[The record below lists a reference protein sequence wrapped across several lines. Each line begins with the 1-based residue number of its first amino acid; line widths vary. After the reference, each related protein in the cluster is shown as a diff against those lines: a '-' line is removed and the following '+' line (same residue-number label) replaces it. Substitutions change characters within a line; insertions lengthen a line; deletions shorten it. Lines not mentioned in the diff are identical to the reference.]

1 MSRVKGT
8 NVTGA
13 PIELTSGAPV
23 DAKMLVDTKADLYN
37 ASTWQAPSAAGA
49 NAGKMFCY
57 YGMLVYVGNDA
68 EHPENNGLYVLQNS
82 GANDANADATANSGA
97 NWVRISQTDTRINAI
112 ESDIDSIQSELEN
125 IPTADNVVLKTDIS
139 TVIPEEGAVDTKV
152 ASEKAVADAIG
163 NFIETGSSARLTTL
177 TIGNGTGAATV
188 TLDTTN
194 GITGSVIDE
203 TLPSSTGNAGR
214 IPSTNAVVTAIN
226 EVKSSISGVYTYK
239 GSVASYDA
247 LPEDAEVGD
256 VYNVE
261 AAYGNYPAGT
271 NYAWDGTKWDALG
284 GSVDLSAYQTKND
297 NSLTT
302 TAKTV
307 VGAINELDGE
317 VATNTTNI
325 GTLQTTVGNAESG
338 LVKDVADNTAAI
350 GTLQTSLAG
359 KQDATIS
366 VNIQGEAKTTIPDAL
381 TSLDTALTAVK
392 TTADGAAKVDASN
405 IVPATWKGVLGY
417 QSASDVSAAVIA
429 GVTTNTYDDNLDTTD
444 KTIVGAIN
452 EVNTALSNKQNKL
465 LYYSETSGGTPSATI
480 SVKNIKLDGSVAEG
494 EDTTAS
500 GYYSHAEG
508 RNTTASEDYSH
519 AEGSSTKAS
528 GLASHAEGG
537 STTASGN
544 YSHAEGNTTKASSNY
559 QHAQGK
565 YNIEDTENKY
575 ADIIGN
581 GTLENARSNA
591 ATVSWDGISWSQ
603 TDVRAGG
610 TDQDSATHS
619 LAAKQNA
626 TDNNLTT
633 TAKTVVGAI
642 NEINTSNSG
651 KQDSSITI
659 EGITADTVEGALA
672 ELDTAISA
680 LQNKTQDM
688 ENRGGETNFQGL
700 VTTGLLIASTL
711 AAATR
716 LTVNGS
722 VTGSA
727 IQKTLSASSTDEQL
741 PSAKAVYDGLAA
753 KQDALTYYEEST
765 ASNGSVTIGATT
777 QAETPPSAVTVA
789 NSTISVQLTTST
801 LDTINTNGGILNR
814 ETAFKSTSQTGSID
828 IPSNVISLAG
838 YKVVFDTIASE
849 GGAKSRTVFEYDATN
864 NVWYREVIFGT
875 GASITSMSGSTVNYD
890 LGVAVSSANIV
901 VSML

>member
-13 PIELTSGAPV
+13 PIELTSAAPV
-23 DAKMLVDTKADLYN
+23 DAKMLVETKADLYN
-37 ASTWQAPSAAGA
+37 TSTWQAPSAAGA

-57 YGMLVYVGNDA
+57 YGMLVYVGNDS

-82 GANDANADATANSGA
+82 GANDANKDATANSGA

-203 TLPSSTGNAGR
+203 TLPASTGNAGR

-247 LPEDAEVGD
+247 LPDDAEVGD

-297 NSLTT
+297 ESLTT
-302 TAKTV
+302 AAKTV

-317 VATNTTNI
+317 VATNTANI

-359 KQDATIS
+359 KQDAAIS

-452 EVNTALSNKQNKL
+452 E
-465 LYYSETSGGTPSATI
+465 
-480 SVKNIKLDGSVAEG
+480 
-494 EDTTAS
+494 
-500 GYYSHAEG
+500 
-508 RNTTASEDYSH
+508 
-519 AEGSSTKAS
+519 
-528 GLASHAEGG
+528 
-537 STTASGN
+537 
-544 YSHAEGNTTKASSNY
+544 
-559 QHAQGK
+559 
-565 YNIEDTENKY
+565 
-575 ADIIGN
+575 
-581 GTLENARSNA
+581 
-591 ATVSWDGISWSQ
+591 
-603 TDVRAGG
+603 
-610 TDQDSATHS
+610 
-619 LAAKQNA
+619 
-626 TDNNLTT
+626 
-633 TAKTVVGAI
+633 
-642 NEINTSNSG
+642 INTSNSG
-651 KQDSSITI
+651 KQDSSISI
-659 EGITADTVEGALA
+659 DGITADTVEGALT
-672 ELDTAISA
+672 ELDTDISA
-680 LQNKTQDM
+680 LQNKTQNISQASSGSTQFTGTVQADTFS
-688 ENRGGETNFQGL
+688 G
-700 VTTGLLIASTL
+700 TTISGQTL
-711 AAATR
+711 TVGNQ

-727 IQKTLSASSTDEQL
+727 IQTTLSASSTDQQL

-765 ASNGSVTIGATT
+765 ASGGSVTVGATT

-789 NSTISVQLTTST
+789 NANISVQLTTST

-814 ETAFKSTSQTGSID
+814 ETAFKSTSQTGSIA
-828 IPSNVISLAG
+828 IPSNVSSLAG

-875 GASITSMSGSTVNYD
+875 GASITSMSGGTVNYD

>member
-13 PIELTSGAPV
+13 PIELTSAAPV
-23 DAKMLVDTKADLYN
+23 DAKMLVEIKADLYN
-37 ASTWQAPSAAGA
+37 TSTWQAPSAAGA
-49 NAGKMFCY
+49 NQGKMFCY
-57 YGMLVYVGNDA
+57 YGMLVYVGNDT
-68 EHPENNGLYVLQNS
+68 PENNGLYVLQNS
-82 GANDANADATANSGA
+82 GANDANKDATANSGA

-125 IPTADNVVLKTDIS
+125 IPTTNNVVLKTDIS

-203 TLPSSTGNAGR
+203 TLPASTGNAGR

-226 EVKSSISGVYTYK
+226 QVKSSISGVYIYK

-247 LPEDAEVGD
+247 LPDDAEAGD

-302 TAKTV
+302 DAKTV

-317 VATNTTNI
+317 VATNTANI

-452 EVNTALSNKQNKL
+452 E
-465 LYYSETSGGTPSATI
+465 
-480 SVKNIKLDGSVAEG
+480 
-494 EDTTAS
+494 
-500 GYYSHAEG
+500 
-508 RNTTASEDYSH
+508 
-519 AEGSSTKAS
+519 
-528 GLASHAEGG
+528 
-537 STTASGN
+537 
-544 YSHAEGNTTKASSNY
+544 
-559 QHAQGK
+559 
-565 YNIEDTENKY
+565 
-575 ADIIGN
+575 
-581 GTLENARSNA
+581 
-591 ATVSWDGISWSQ
+591 
-603 TDVRAGG
+603 
-610 TDQDSATHS
+610 
-619 LAAKQNA
+619 
-626 TDNNLTT
+626 
-633 TAKTVVGAI
+633 
-642 NEINTSNSG
+642 INTSNSG

-672 ELDTAISA
+672 ELDTDISA
-680 LQNKTQDM
+680 LQNKTQ
-688 ENRGGETNFQGL
+688 NIITQASAGLTQFAGGVHADTLSG
-700 VTTGLLIASTL
+700 TTISGQTL
-711 AAATR
+711 TAGNQ

-727 IQKTLSASSTDEQL
+727 IQTTLSASSTDQQL

-765 ASNGSVTIGATT
+765 ASDGSVTVGATT

-789 NSTISVQLTTST
+789 NANISVQLTTST
-801 LDTINTNGGILNR
+801 LDTTNTNGGILNR
-814 ETAFKSTSQTGSID
+814 ETAFKSTSQTGSIV
-828 IPSNVISLAG
+828 IPSNVSSLAG
-838 YKVVFDTIASE
+838 YKVVFDTLASE

-875 GASITSMSGSTVNYD
+875 GASITSMSGGTVNYD

>member
-23 DAKMLVDTKADLYN
+23 DAKMLVDTKADLYT

-57 YGMLVYVGNDA
+57 YGMLVYVGNDT
-68 EHPENNGLYVLQNS
+68 PENNGLYVLQNS

-203 TLPSSTGNAGR
+203 TLPASTGNAGR

-239 GSVASYDA
+239 GSVATYDA
-247 LPEDAEVGD
+247 LPDDAEVGD

-302 TAKTV
+302 DAKTV

-338 LVKDVADNTAAI
+338 LVKDVADNTKAI

-359 KQDATIS
+359 KQDVTIS
-366 VNIQGEAKTTIPDAL
+366 INIQGEAKTTIPDAL

-429 GVTTNTYDDNLDTTD
+429 GVTTNTYDDNLDTTA
-444 KTIVGAIN
+444 KTI
-452 EVNTALSNKQNKL
+452 
-465 LYYSETSGGTPSATI
+465 
-480 SVKNIKLDGSVAEG
+480 
-494 EDTTAS
+494 
-500 GYYSHAEG
+500 
-508 RNTTASEDYSH
+508 
-519 AEGSSTKAS
+519 
-528 GLASHAEGG
+528 
-537 STTASGN
+537 
-544 YSHAEGNTTKASSNY
+544 
-559 QHAQGK
+559 
-565 YNIEDTENKY
+565 
-575 ADIIGN
+575 
-581 GTLENARSNA
+581 
-591 ATVSWDGISWSQ
+591 
-603 TDVRAGG
+603 
-610 TDQDSATHS
+610 
-619 LAAKQNA
+619 
-626 TDNNLTT
+626 
-633 TAKTVVGAI
+633 VGAI

-651 KQDSSITI
+651 KQDSSISI
-659 EGITADTVEGALA
+659 DGITADTVEGALT
-672 ELDTAISA
+672 ELDTDISA
-680 LQNKTQDM
+680 LQNKTQNISQASSGSTQFTGTVQADTFS
-688 ENRGGETNFQGL
+688 G
-700 VTTGLLIASTL
+700 TTISGQTL
-711 AAATR
+711 TVGNQ

-727 IQKTLSASSTDEQL
+727 IQTTLSASSTDQQL
-741 PSAKAVYDGLAA
+741 PSAKAVVGAINEVNTTLSNKQDKLLYYSEVSGATPSATISVANIKLTGSVAEGTGTTASGSSSHAEGFRTTASGSYSHTEGRSTTASGYYSHAEGYYTTASSAYQHAQGKYNIEDANDKYADIIGNGTAAARSNAATVSWTGIIWSQTDVRAGGTDQDAATHSLAA
-753 KQDALTYYEEST
+753 KQ
-765 ASNGSVTIGATT
+765 NTT
-777 QAETPPSAVTVA
+777 D
-789 NSTISVQLTTST
+789 NNLTTTAKTIVGAINELKTATDAMVVVST
-801 LDTINTNGGILNR
+801 DNAINVAPTTAQTGVLIASSKTNGGNVIITPKITNTGACYL
-814 ETAFKSTSQTGSID
+814 STSSTY
-828 IPSNVISLAG
+828 SNLNPI
-838 YKVVFDTIASE
+838 YPDP
-849 GGAKSRTVFEYDATN
+849 TN
-864 NVWYREVIFGT
+864 NKYT
-875 GASITSMSGSTVNYD
+875 YPD
-890 LGVAVSSANIV
+890 LGTVYLFVDNAGDSADIV
-901 VSML
+901 IENFAG

>member
-23 DAKMLVDTKADLYN
+23 DAKMLVDTKADLYT

-57 YGMLVYVGNDA
+57 YGMLVYVGNDT
-68 EHPENNGLYVLQNS
+68 PENNGLYVLQNS
-82 GANDANADATANSGA
+82 GADDANADATANSGA

-239 GSVASYDA
+239 GSVATYDD
-247 LPEDAEVGD
+247 LPDDAEVGD

-297 NSLTT
+297 
-302 TAKTV
+302 
-307 VGAINELDGE
+307 
-317 VATNTTNI
+317 
-325 GTLQTTVGNAESG
+325 ES
-338 LVKDVADNTAAI
+338 
-350 GTLQTSLAG
+350 
-359 KQDATIS
+359 
-366 VNIQGEAKTTIPDAL
+366 
-381 TSLDTALTAVK
+381 
-392 TTADGAAKVDASN
+392 
-405 IVPATWKGVLGY
+405 
-417 QSASDVSAAVIA
+417 
-429 GVTTNTYDDNLDTTD
+429 
-444 KTIVGAIN
+444 
-452 EVNTALSNKQNKL
+452 
-465 LYYSETSGGTPSATI
+465 
-480 SVKNIKLDGSVAEG
+480 
-494 EDTTAS
+494 
-500 GYYSHAEG
+500 
-508 RNTTASEDYSH
+508 
-519 AEGSSTKAS
+519 
-528 GLASHAEGG
+528 
-537 STTASGN
+537 
-544 YSHAEGNTTKASSNY
+544 
-559 QHAQGK
+559 
-565 YNIEDTENKY
+565 
-575 ADIIGN
+575 
-581 GTLENARSNA
+581 
-591 ATVSWDGISWSQ
+591 
-603 TDVRAGG
+603 
-610 TDQDSATHS
+610 
-619 LAAKQNA
+619 
-626 TDNNLTT
+626 LTT

-651 KQDSSITI
+651 KQDSSISI
-659 EGITADTVEGALA
+659 DGITADTVEGALT
-672 ELDTAISA
+672 ELDTDISA
-680 LQNKTQDM
+680 LQKKTQKI
-688 ENRGGETNFQGL
+688 TQASS
-700 VTTGLLIASTL
+700 VSTL
-711 AAATR
+711 FTGTVNADTFSGTTIRGQTLTAGDQ

-727 IQKTLSASSTDEQL
+727 IQTTLSASSTDQQL

-753 KQDALTYYEEST
+753 KQDALTYYEES
-765 ASNGSVTIGATT
+765 AARGGSVTVGATT
-777 QAETPPSAVTVA
+777 QAGTPPSAVTVA
-789 NSTISVQLTTST
+789 NANISVHLTTST
-801 LDTINTNGGILNR
+801 LNTININGGILNR
-814 ETAFKSTSQTGSID
+814 ETAFKSTSQTGSIG
-828 IPSNVISLAG
+828 IPSNVSSLAG

-875 GASITSMSGSTVNYD
+875 GASITSMSGNTVNYD
-890 LGVAVSSANIV
+890 LGVAVSSANIA

>member
-23 DAKMLVDTKADLYN
+23 DAKMLVDTKADLYT

-57 YGMLVYVGNDA
+57 YGMLVYVGNDT
-68 EHPENNGLYVLQNS
+68 PENNGLYVLQNS
-82 GANDANADATANSGA
+82 GANDANKDATANSGA

-177 TIGNGTGAATV
+177 TIGDGTGAATV

-239 GSVASYDA
+239 GSVATYDA
-247 LPEDAEVGD
+247 LPDDAAVGD

-366 VNIQGEAKTTIPDAL
+366 VNIQGETETTIPDAL

-429 GVTTNTYDDNLDTTD
+429 GVTTNTYDDNLDTTS
-444 KTIVGAIN
+444 KTI
-452 EVNTALSNKQNKL
+452 
-465 LYYSETSGGTPSATI
+465 
-480 SVKNIKLDGSVAEG
+480 
-494 EDTTAS
+494 
-500 GYYSHAEG
+500 
-508 RNTTASEDYSH
+508 
-519 AEGSSTKAS
+519 
-528 GLASHAEGG
+528 
-537 STTASGN
+537 
-544 YSHAEGNTTKASSNY
+544 
-559 QHAQGK
+559 
-565 YNIEDTENKY
+565 
-575 ADIIGN
+575 
-581 GTLENARSNA
+581 
-591 ATVSWDGISWSQ
+591 
-603 TDVRAGG
+603 
-610 TDQDSATHS
+610 
-619 LAAKQNA
+619 
-626 TDNNLTT
+626 
-633 TAKTVVGAI
+633 VGAI

-659 EGITADTVEGALA
+659 DGITANTVEGALA
-672 ELDTAISA
+672 ELNTDISA
-680 LQNKTQDM
+680 LQTKTQ
-688 ENRGGETNFQGL
+688 NLTSSAGTSTF
-700 VTTGLLIASTL
+700 TGAVEAGSFSAPTFTGQTFTIANQ
-711 AAATR
+711 

-727 IQKTLSASSTDEQL
+727 IQTTLSASSTDQQL

-765 ASNGSVTIGATT
+765 ASGGSLKLGATT
-777 QAETPPSAVTVA
+777 QAGTPPSAVTVA
-789 NSTISVQLTTST
+789 NANISVQLTAST
-801 LDTINTNGGILNR
+801 LNTSNTNGGILNR
-814 ETAFKSTSQTGSID
+814 ETAFNSTSKTGSIT
-828 IPSNVISLAG
+828 IPSNVSSLAG

-890 LGVAVSSANIV
+890 LGVAVSSANV
-901 VSML
+901 VISML

>member
-125 IPTADNVVLKTDIS
+125 IPTTDNVVLKTDIS

-302 TAKTV
+302 AAKTV
-307 VGAINELDGE
+307 VGAINEIDGE

-429 GVTTNTYDDNLDTTD
+429 GVTTNTYDDNLDTTA
-444 KTIVGAIN
+444 KTI
-452 EVNTALSNKQNKL
+452 
-465 LYYSETSGGTPSATI
+465 
-480 SVKNIKLDGSVAEG
+480 
-494 EDTTAS
+494 
-500 GYYSHAEG
+500 
-508 RNTTASEDYSH
+508 
-519 AEGSSTKAS
+519 
-528 GLASHAEGG
+528 
-537 STTASGN
+537 
-544 YSHAEGNTTKASSNY
+544 
-559 QHAQGK
+559 
-565 YNIEDTENKY
+565 
-575 ADIIGN
+575 
-581 GTLENARSNA
+581 
-591 ATVSWDGISWSQ
+591 
-603 TDVRAGG
+603 
-610 TDQDSATHS
+610 
-619 LAAKQNA
+619 
-626 TDNNLTT
+626 
-633 TAKTVVGAI
+633 VGAI

-651 KQDSSITI
+651 KQDSSISI
-659 EGITADTVEGALA
+659 DGITADTVEGALA
-672 ELDTAISA
+672 ELDTDITA
-680 LQNKTQDM
+680 LQNKTQNIGGDASSAYTRFDGSVHADM
-688 ENRGGETNFQGL
+688 FSG
-700 VTTGLLIASTL
+700 TGISGQTL
-711 AAATR
+711 TAGNQ

-727 IQKTLSASSTDEQL
+727 IQTTLSASSTDQQL

-765 ASNGSVTIGATT
+765 ASGGSLKLGATT
-777 QAETPPSAVTVA
+777 QAGTPPSAVTVA
-789 NSTISVQLTTST
+789 NGNISVQLTTST
-801 LDTINTNGGILNR
+801 LNTSNTNGGILNR
-814 ETAFKSTSQTGSID
+814 ETAFNSKSKTGSIT
-828 IPSNVISLAG
+828 IPSNVSSLVG
-838 YKVVFDTIASE
+838 YKVVFDSIASE

-875 GASITSMSGSTVNYD
+875 GTSITSMSGNTVNYD

>member
-13 PIELTSGAPV
+13 PIELTSAAPV
-23 DAKMLVDTKADLYN
+23 DAKMLVETKADLYN
-37 ASTWQAPSAAGA
+37 TSTWQAPSAAGA
-49 NAGKMFCY
+49 NQGKMFCY
-57 YGMLVYVGNDA
+57 YGMLVYVGNDT
-68 EHPENNGLYVLQNS
+68 PENNGLYVLQNS
-82 GANDANADATANSGA
+82 GANDANKDATANSGA

-125 IPTADNVVLKTDIS
+125 IPTTNNVVLKTDIS

-203 TLPSSTGNAGR
+203 TLPASTGSAGH

-247 LPEDAEVGD
+247 LPEDAEAGD

-297 NSLTT
+297 ESLTT
-302 TAKTV
+302 AAKTV

-317 VATNTTNI
+317 VATNTANI

-452 EVNTALSNKQNKL
+452 E
-465 LYYSETSGGTPSATI
+465 
-480 SVKNIKLDGSVAEG
+480 
-494 EDTTAS
+494 
-500 GYYSHAEG
+500 
-508 RNTTASEDYSH
+508 
-519 AEGSSTKAS
+519 
-528 GLASHAEGG
+528 
-537 STTASGN
+537 
-544 YSHAEGNTTKASSNY
+544 
-559 QHAQGK
+559 
-565 YNIEDTENKY
+565 
-575 ADIIGN
+575 
-581 GTLENARSNA
+581 
-591 ATVSWDGISWSQ
+591 
-603 TDVRAGG
+603 
-610 TDQDSATHS
+610 
-619 LAAKQNA
+619 
-626 TDNNLTT
+626 
-633 TAKTVVGAI
+633 
-642 NEINTSNSG
+642 INTSNSG
-651 KQDSSITI
+651 KQDSSISI
-659 EGITADTVEGALA
+659 DGITADTVEGALT
-672 ELDTAISA
+672 ELDTDISA
-680 LQNKTQDM
+680 LQNKTQ
-688 ENRGGETNFQGL
+688 NIGGD
-700 VTTGLLIASTL
+700 ASVAYTRFDGSVHADEFSGTAISGQTL
-711 AAATR
+711 TAGNQ

-727 IQKTLSASSTDEQL
+727 IQTTLSASSTDQQL

-753 KQDALTYYEEST
+753 KQDALTYYKEST
-765 ASNGSVTIGATT
+765 ASGGSVTVGATT
-777 QAETPPSAVTVA
+777 QAGTPPSAVTVA
-789 NSTISVQLTTST
+789 NANISVQLTTST

-814 ETAFKSTSQTGSID
+814 ETAFKSTSQTGSIV
-828 IPSNVISLAG
+828 IPSNVSSLAG
-838 YKVVFDTIASE
+838 YKVVFDTTASE

-875 GASITSMSGSTVNYD
+875 GTSITSMSGGTVNYD

>member
-13 PIELTSGAPV
+13 PIELTSAAPV
-23 DAKMLVDTKADLYN
+23 DAKMLVETKADLYN
-37 ASTWQAPSAAGA
+37 TSTWQAPSAAGA
-49 NAGKMFCY
+49 NQGKMFCY
-57 YGMLVYVGNDA
+57 YGMLVYVGNDT
-68 EHPENNGLYVLQNS
+68 PENNGLYVLQNS
-82 GANDANADATANSGA
+82 GADDANKDATANSGA

-125 IPTADNVVLKTDIS
+125 IPTTNNVVLKTDIS

-188 TLDTTN
+188 NLDTTN

-203 TLPSSTGNAGR
+203 TLPASTGSAGH

-247 LPEDAEVGD
+247 LPDDAEAGD

-297 NSLTT
+297 ESLTT
-302 TAKTV
+302 AAKTV

-317 VATNTTNI
+317 VATNTSNI

-338 LVKDVADNTAAI
+338 LVKDVADNTATI

-359 KQDATIS
+359 KQDAAIS

-452 EVNTALSNKQNKL
+452 E
-465 LYYSETSGGTPSATI
+465 
-480 SVKNIKLDGSVAEG
+480 
-494 EDTTAS
+494 
-500 GYYSHAEG
+500 
-508 RNTTASEDYSH
+508 
-519 AEGSSTKAS
+519 
-528 GLASHAEGG
+528 
-537 STTASGN
+537 
-544 YSHAEGNTTKASSNY
+544 
-559 QHAQGK
+559 
-565 YNIEDTENKY
+565 
-575 ADIIGN
+575 
-581 GTLENARSNA
+581 
-591 ATVSWDGISWSQ
+591 
-603 TDVRAGG
+603 
-610 TDQDSATHS
+610 
-619 LAAKQNA
+619 
-626 TDNNLTT
+626 
-633 TAKTVVGAI
+633 
-642 NEINTSNSG
+642 INTSNSG
-651 KQDSSITI
+651 KQDSSISI
-659 EGITADTVEGALA
+659 DGITADTVEGALA
-672 ELDTAISA
+672 ELDTDISA
-680 LQNKTQDM
+680 LQNKTQNISQASSGSTQFTGTVQADTFS
-688 ENRGGETNFQGL
+688 G
-700 VTTGLLIASTL
+700 TTISGQTL
-711 AAATR
+711 TVGTQ

-727 IQKTLSASSTDEQL
+727 IQTTLSASSTDQQL

-753 KQDALTYYEEST
+753 KQDALKYYEEST
-765 ASNGSVTIGATT
+765 ASDGSVTIGATT

-789 NSTISVQLTTST
+789 NANISVQLTTST

-814 ETAFKSTSQTGSID
+814 ETAFKSTSQTGSIA
-828 IPSNVISLAG
+828 IPSNVSSLAG

-849 GGAKSRTVFEYDATN
+849 GGAKSRTVFEYNATN

>member
-13 PIELTSGAPV
+13 PIELTSAAPV
-23 DAKMLVDTKADLYN
+23 DAKMLVETKADLYN
-37 ASTWQAPSAAGA
+37 TSTWQAPSAAGA
-49 NAGKMFCY
+49 NQGKMFCY
-57 YGMLVYVGNDA
+57 YGMLVYVGNDT
-68 EHPENNGLYVLQNS
+68 PENNGLYVLQNS
-82 GANDANADATANSGA
+82 GANDANKDATANSGA

-247 LPEDAEVGD
+247 LPDDAEVGD

-297 NSLTT
+297 ESLTT

-317 VATNTTNI
+317 VATNTANI

-429 GVTTNTYDDNLDTTD
+429 GVTTNTYDDNLDTTA
-444 KTIVGAIN
+444 KTI
-452 EVNTALSNKQNKL
+452 
-465 LYYSETSGGTPSATI
+465 
-480 SVKNIKLDGSVAEG
+480 
-494 EDTTAS
+494 
-500 GYYSHAEG
+500 
-508 RNTTASEDYSH
+508 
-519 AEGSSTKAS
+519 
-528 GLASHAEGG
+528 
-537 STTASGN
+537 
-544 YSHAEGNTTKASSNY
+544 
-559 QHAQGK
+559 
-565 YNIEDTENKY
+565 
-575 ADIIGN
+575 
-581 GTLENARSNA
+581 
-591 ATVSWDGISWSQ
+591 
-603 TDVRAGG
+603 
-610 TDQDSATHS
+610 
-619 LAAKQNA
+619 
-626 TDNNLTT
+626 
-633 TAKTVVGAI
+633 VGAI

-651 KQDSSITI
+651 KQDSSISI
-659 EGITADTVEGALA
+659 DGITADTVEGALT
-672 ELDTAISA
+672 ELDTDISA
-680 LQNKTQDM
+680 LQRKTQNIIEPTPPGDTQF
-688 ENRGGETNFQGL
+688 NGT
-700 VTTGLLIASTL
+700 VTATTTISAPTL
-711 AAATR
+711 TAGNQ

-727 IQKTLSASSTDEQL
+727 IQTTLSASSTNQQL

-765 ASNGSVTIGATT
+765 ASGGSLKLGVTT
-777 QAETPPSAVTVA
+777 QAGTPPSAVTVA
-789 NSTISVQLTTST
+789 NANISVQLTTST
-801 LDTINTNGGILNR
+801 LNTSNTNGGILNR
-814 ETAFKSTSQTGSID
+814 ETAFNSTSKTGSIT
-828 IPSNVISLAG
+828 IPSNVSSLAG
-838 YKVVFDTIASE
+838 YKVVFDSIASE

-875 GASITSMSGSTVNYD
+875 GASITSMSGDTVNYD
-890 LGVAVSSANIV
+890 LGVAVSSANIA

>member
-23 DAKMLVDTKADLYN
+23 DAKMLVDTKADLYT
-37 ASTWQAPSAAGA
+37 ASTWQAPSAAGL
-49 NAGKMFCY
+49 NEGKMFCY
-57 YGMLVYVGNDA
+57 YGMLVYVGNDT
-68 EHPENNGLYVLQNS
+68 PENNGLYVLQNS
-82 GANDANADATANSGA
+82 GADDANADATANSGA

-112 ESDIDSIQSELEN
+112 ESEIDSIQSELEN

-214 IPSTNAVVTAIN
+214 IPSTNAVITAIN

-239 GSVASYDA
+239 GSVATYDA
-247 LPEDAEVGD
+247 LPDDAEVGD

-366 VNIQGEAKTTIPDAL
+366 VNIQGEAETTIPDAL
-381 TSLDTALTAVK
+381 TALDTALTAVK

-452 EVNTALSNKQNKL
+452 E
-465 LYYSETSGGTPSATI
+465 
-480 SVKNIKLDGSVAEG
+480 
-494 EDTTAS
+494 
-500 GYYSHAEG
+500 
-508 RNTTASEDYSH
+508 
-519 AEGSSTKAS
+519 
-528 GLASHAEGG
+528 
-537 STTASGN
+537 
-544 YSHAEGNTTKASSNY
+544 
-559 QHAQGK
+559 
-565 YNIEDTENKY
+565 
-575 ADIIGN
+575 
-581 GTLENARSNA
+581 
-591 ATVSWDGISWSQ
+591 
-603 TDVRAGG
+603 
-610 TDQDSATHS
+610 
-619 LAAKQNA
+619 
-626 TDNNLTT
+626 
-633 TAKTVVGAI
+633 
-642 NEINTSNSG
+642 INTSNSG

-659 EGITADTVEGALA
+659 EGITANTVEGALA
-672 ELDTAISA
+672 ELDTDITA
-680 LQNKTQDM
+680 LQNKTQ
-688 ENRGGETNFQGL
+688 NITTVSTGETTFNGAIVASSVQGSNI
-700 VTTGLLIASTL
+700 TSSGTLI
-711 AAATR
+711 
-716 LTVNGS
+716 VNGS

-727 IQKTLSASSTDEQL
+727 IQTTLSASSTDQQL

-765 ASNGSVTIGATT
+765 ASGGSLKLGATT
-777 QAETPPSAVTVA
+777 QAGTPPSAVTVA
-789 NSTISVQLTTST
+789 NANISVQLTTST
-801 LDTINTNGGILNR
+801 LNTSNTNGGILNR
-814 ETAFKSTSQTGSID
+814 ETAFNSSSKTGSIT
-828 IPSNVISLAG
+828 IPSNVSSLAG

-875 GASITSMSGSTVNYD
+875 GASITSMSGDTVNYD

>member
-23 DAKMLVDTKADLYN
+23 DAKMLVDTKADLYT

-57 YGMLVYVGNDA
+57 YGMLVYVGNDT
-68 EHPENNGLYVLQNS
+68 PENNGLYVLQNS

-125 IPTADNVVLKTDIS
+125 IPTTNNVVLKTDIS

-203 TLPSSTGNAGR
+203 TLPASTGNTGR

-247 LPEDAEVGD
+247 LPDDAEVGD

-302 TAKTV
+302 AAKTV

-452 EVNTALSNKQNKL
+452 E
-465 LYYSETSGGTPSATI
+465 
-480 SVKNIKLDGSVAEG
+480 
-494 EDTTAS
+494 
-500 GYYSHAEG
+500 
-508 RNTTASEDYSH
+508 
-519 AEGSSTKAS
+519 
-528 GLASHAEGG
+528 
-537 STTASGN
+537 
-544 YSHAEGNTTKASSNY
+544 
-559 QHAQGK
+559 
-565 YNIEDTENKY
+565 
-575 ADIIGN
+575 
-581 GTLENARSNA
+581 
-591 ATVSWDGISWSQ
+591 
-603 TDVRAGG
+603 
-610 TDQDSATHS
+610 
-619 LAAKQNA
+619 
-626 TDNNLTT
+626 
-633 TAKTVVGAI
+633 
-642 NEINTSNSG
+642 INTSNSG
-651 KQDSSITI
+651 KQDSSISI
-659 EGITADTVEGALA
+659 DGITADTVEGALA
-672 ELDTAISA
+672 ELDTDISA
-680 LQNKTQDM
+680 LQDKTQ
-688 ENRGGETNFQGL
+688 NITTVLSGETNFNGT
-700 VTTGLLIASTL
+700 VTAGSLFVGTVVANSS
-711 AAATR
+711 

-727 IQKTLSASSTDEQL
+727 IQTTLNASSTDQQL

-765 ASNGSVTIGATT
+765 AGNGSVTIGATT

-789 NSTISVQLTTST
+789 NANISVQLTAST

-814 ETAFKSTSQTGSID
+814 ETAFKSTSQTGSIV

-838 YKVVFDTIASE
+838 YKVVFDTVASE

-875 GASITSMSGSTVNYD
+875 GASITSMSGGTVNYD